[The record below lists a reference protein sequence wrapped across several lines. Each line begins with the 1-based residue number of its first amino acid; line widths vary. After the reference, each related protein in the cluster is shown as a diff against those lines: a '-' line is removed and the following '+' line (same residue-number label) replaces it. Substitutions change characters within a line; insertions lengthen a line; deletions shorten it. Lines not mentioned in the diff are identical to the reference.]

1 MLDVTV
7 GTKNRVEIRGG
18 RIRTTKAVAGAGRG
32 GVGWVDIGAD
42 PIIVG
47 RNAACQL
54 VLDDGK
60 VSAVHAEFQAHEQG
74 VRVRDLG
81 SRNGTFVGGVRV
93 GEIYLLSSTKLRL
106 GETELQFEP
115 LRPERITVSAI
126 PTFGRLV
133 AHSAGMRA
141 IFERLSKIAPTDLT
155 VLITGET
162 GTGKELVAQALHD
175 ASPRAKKPFVVV
187 DCGSIP
193 PTLAEAYLF
202 GHERG
207 AFTGAVDKRPSPF
220 IEADGGTIFLDELGE
235 LPIDVQPKLLR
246 ALAERR
252 VKSVGGS
259 TYRDVDVR
267 VLAATRRDLVRA
279 VNTGAF
285 RSDLYFRIAQV
296 KIELPALRQRVEDIP
311 VLVRRMLKD
320 FGDEAA
326 YERITNM
333 TLERLVRHDWP
344 GNVRE
349 LRNAVQVAFALST
362 EGEEIDVAAHLGALA
377 ETPHA
382 TSTGGGGG
390 GGGGL
395 ASALGAL
402 KGRQFQEAKR
412 DVLARF
418 ERDYFAALAE
428 EAKGNV
434 SEMARRAGMERA
446 HVRAYLRR
454 HAIAGKAEADQD

>member
-1 MLDVTV
+1 VLDATV
-7 GTKNRVEIRGG
+7 VGKNRVEVRGG
-18 RIRTTKAVAGAGRG
+18 RIKPAKGAGTAWIE
-32 GVGWVDIGAD
+32 VGTD
-42 PIIVG
+42 PVIVG
-47 RNAACQL
+47 RNAACKV

-60 VSAVHAEFQAHEQG
+60 CSAVHAEFVATEQG

-93 GEIYLLSSTKLRL
+93 GEIFLLTATKLRI
-106 GETELQFEP
+106 GETEMVFEP
-115 LRPERITVSAI
+115 ARPERITVSNI
-126 PTFGRLV
+126 SSFGPLV
-133 AHSAGMRA
+133 AENPGMRA
-141 IFERLSKIAPTDLT
+141 IFDKLTKVALTDLT

-162 GTGKELVAQALHD
+162 GTGKELVAQALHRG
-175 ASPRAKKPFVVV
+175 SVREKKPFVVV

-193 PTLAEAYLF
+193 PTLAEATLF

-207 AFTGAVDKRPSPF
+207 AFTGAVDKRMSPF
-220 IEADGGTIFLDELGE
+220 QEAEGGTIFLDELGE

-252 VKSVGGS
+252 IKAVGGS

-279 VNTGAF
+279 VNAGGF
-285 RSDLYFRIAQV
+285 RSDLYFRVAQV
-296 KIELPALRQRVEDIP
+296 KIELPALRQRLEDIP

-320 FGDEAA
+320 LGDESA
-326 YERITNM
+326 YERISTH
-333 TLERLVRHDWP
+333 TLERLMRHDWP

-349 LRNAVQVAFALST
+349 LRNAVVVAHALAT
-362 EGEEIDVAAHLGALA
+362 EGEELDVSAHLGSLQEAPL
-377 ETPHA
+377 PGPVF
-382 TSTGGGGG
+382 GGGGG
-390 GGGGL
+390 GGGG
-395 ASALGAL
+395 GAGGFGSL
-402 KGRQFQEAKR
+402 KGRQFQDAKR
-412 DVLARF
+412 DVLTRF
-418 ERDYFAALAE
+418 ERDYFAALSD

-454 HAIAGKAEADQD
+454 HGISAKGGDPDSPE

>member
-1 MLDVTV
+1 VLDATV
-7 GTKNRVEIRGG
+7 AGKNKVEVRGG
-18 RIRTTKAVAGAGRG
+18 RIKPAKNAGGAGAA
-32 GVGWVDIGAD
+32 WVEIGTE
-42 PIIVG
+42 PVVVG

-60 VSAVHAEFQAHEQG
+60 VSAVHTELVAAEQG

-93 GEIYLLSSTKLRL
+93 GEVYLAGPTKLRI
-106 GETELQFEP
+106 GETEIVFEP
-115 LRPERITVSAI
+115 VLPQRIAVSSV
-126 PTFGRLV
+126 PSFGPMV
-133 AHSAGMRA
+133 AVSPMMRA
-141 IFERLSKIAPTDLT
+141 IFERLTKVAPTDLT
-155 VLITGET
+155 LLITGET
-162 GTGKELVAQALHD
+162 GTGKELVAQAMHK
-175 ASPRAKKPFVVV
+175 ASPRAPKPFVVV

-193 PTLAEAYLF
+193 PTLAEATLF

-220 IEADGGTIFLDELGE
+220 QEADGGTIFLDELGE
-235 LPIDVQPKLLR
+235 LPPDVQPKLLR

-252 VKSVGGS
+252 IKPVGGS
-259 TYRDVDVR
+259 AYREVDVR

-279 VNTGAF
+279 VNSGTF

-296 KIELPALRQRVEDIP
+296 KIELPALRQRLEDIP
-311 VLVRRMLKD
+311 ILVRRMLKD
-320 FGDEAA
+320 LGDEAA
-326 YERITNM
+326 YERIANT
-333 TLERLVRHDWP
+333 TLERLMRHDWP

-349 LRNAVQVAFALST
+349 LRNAVQVAQALAG
-362 EGEEIDVAAHLGALA
+362 EGEELDIVAHLGALTESPLA
-377 ETPHA
+377 GPIF
-382 TSTGGGGG
+382 GGGGG
-390 GGGGL
+390 
-395 ASALGAL
+395 ALGV
-402 KGRQFQEAKR
+402 KGQKFQDAKR

-418 ERDYFAALAE
+418 ERDYFAALSE

-454 HAIAGKAEADQD
+454 HGISAKQDPAEPGD